1 MASPIQMAHILLD
14 NNMSDQKAIA
24 ASYQPE
30 LYTHSHQEISMKY
43 RENIILYS
51 SNMAYLSCDLK

>member
-1 MASPIQMAHILLD
+1 MGYLALQMAPILLV

-30 LYTHSHQEISMKY
+30 
-43 RENIILYS
+43 
-51 SNMAYLSCDLK
+51 